1 MAISEKT
8 NLIVAAVQVD
18 CQPLQ
23 VSTNLAHAAQFVEEA
38 AQQGAQLVLL
48 PELLP
53 SGYLLTEEIWE
64 SAEPVNGPCTA
75 WLTGLA
81 RRLHIYLGMTYL
93 EAEGEDFYNAFVLS
107 APDGIT
113 TWRVRKAPPAS
124 LEAYFY
130 RAGQNTHVLD
140 TPLGRIGVGICYENL
155 RFDTLQAFYRGSV
168 DLVLQP
174 MAAGRP
180 LPYKPGDIELFDQM
194 IENCAPHYAI
204 SLGAPVV
211 LANRTG
217 EIHTALPGTY
227 PPFNSS
233 FPGLS
238 AIVDGDGSLLGRLG
252 AEEGFL
258 LGEVQLGLDRK
269 PEHKPRRY
277 HKEWALHVPWY
288 AGMWPQT
295 QHEGELAYA
304 QNERR
309 RQRALAISHS
319 EAISMLES
327 PG

>member
-18 CQPLQ
+18 CQPLL
-23 VSTNLAHAAQFVEEA
+23 VSANLAHAAHFVEEA
-38 AQQGAQLVLL
+38 AHQGAHLVLL

-64 SAEPVNGPCTA
+64 CAEPINGPCTA

-81 RRLHIYLGMTYL
+81 QRLHIYLGMTFL
-93 EAEGEDFYNAFVLS
+93 EARGEDFYNAFVLA

-113 TWRVRKAPPAS
+113 TWRVRKSPPAS

-130 RAGQNTHVLD
+130 CAGQDAHVLD

-155 RFDTLQAFYRGSV
+155 RFDTLLAFYRASV

-180 LPYKPGDIELFDQM
+180 LPFKHGDIELFDQM
-194 IENCAPHYAI
+194 IEDCAPHYAR

-211 LANRTG
+211 FANRTG
-217 EIHTALPGTY
+217 EIHTDLPGAY
-227 PPFNSS
+227 PRFNSS

-238 AIVDGDGSLLGRLG
+238 AIVDGDGSLKAHLG
-252 AEEGFL
+252 AAEGFIL
-258 LGEVQLGLDRK
+258 AEVQLNPGGK
-269 PEHKPRRY
+269 PEHNPRRY

-319 EAISMLES
+319 EAISTLES